1 MHRIRMLVALGALLT
16 LAALPALAYGSRS
29 KGPTAA
35 QIRTAI
41 RRAEQSRDLWATVN
55 ICNTTHHPD
64 VIGIRAQMPALGF
77 LARLRMDLGVEYLAD
92 HAFKP
97 VPTTTRSISIAPVRS
112 GLQQGGITF
121 SFPPHAGY
129 FRGSAT
135 FEWSRDS
142 KLLGRVTVKTSP
154 GHRTADFG
162 DPPGF
167 SSWNCVMR

>member
-29 KGPTAA
+29 RGPTAP
-35 QIRTAI
+35 QVRTAI
-41 RRAEQSRDLWATVN
+41 HRAEQSRDLWATVN
-55 ICNTTHHPD
+55 ICNTKRHPD

-77 LARLRMDLGVEYLAD
+77 LERLHMDLGIEYLAN

-97 VPTTTRSISIAPVRS
+97 VPKTTKSISIAPVRS
-112 GLQQGGITF
+112 GLHQGGITF
-121 SFPPHAGY
+121 SFPAHTGY
-129 FRGSAT
+129 LRGSAT
-135 FEWSRDS
+135 FEWSRGS
-142 KLLGRVTVKTSP
+142 KLLGRVIAKTSP

-167 SSWNCVMR
+167 SSWNCMIP